1 MCLHTG
7 KAIALPQENTI
18 SILGEHLTNPGET
31 PAEWVVHVPKGLA
44 AAELMAQQNGLH
56 VLGEVIP
63 DRYAHCNITC
73 MLLTNKFWTGW
84 S

>member
-7 KAIALPQENTI
+7 KAIALPQENTV
-18 SILGEHLTNPGET
+18 SILGQHLTNPRET
-31 PAEWVVHVPKGLA
+31 SAEWVVHVPKGLA

-63 DRYAHCNITC
+63 DRYAHFTIIC
-73 MLLTNKFWTGW
+73 MLLTNKF
-84 S
+84 